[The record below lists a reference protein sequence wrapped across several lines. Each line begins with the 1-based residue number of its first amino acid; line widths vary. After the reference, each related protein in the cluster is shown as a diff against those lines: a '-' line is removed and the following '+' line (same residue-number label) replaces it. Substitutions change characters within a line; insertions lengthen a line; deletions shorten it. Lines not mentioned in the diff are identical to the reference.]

1 MRRAATLGLVL
12 LTGCGGCALLGTS
25 SERDAASR
33 AREADACTPGALS
46 TRPSLVGADTALRE
60 AVEAGAKQHI
70 VVVKYGGD
78 SCDARLEILADC
90 HAPGRYAYQPEPK
103 QTKGV
108 VKSEAMSRELPFASP
123 TDAEAVRFDARRVAI
138 LHAPEAT
145 RIDRAGLVGECE
157 GATHV
162 AMQIDIG
169 GFGVAKGTVA
179 ALEQGGVVF
188 SPDIADGRV
197 GDPNDCSVAERRKR
211 RTGGCDRAI
220 ALDLVPV
227 TNETIE
233 LGPVDIAAGTYRL
246 GKSKVELAA
255 YAIDRREVT
264 AAQYQACVDAGACK
278 EAAKFDRC
286 TAGVPE
292 KSRHPAN
299 CVTAEQAESYC
310 AWKKQRLPTEAEW
323 ERAARGA
330 DDASYTWGSAWPPP
344 EGAANLAD
352 STAKTRAPH
361 WEAIEGYVDGFP
373 ETAPVGA
380 LVQYPSASGIT
391 GAGGN
396 VMEWTADWA
405 DRRKTARVV
414 KGSSFGHAD
423 KTQARVTSSNAYDAN
438 RASAHIG
445 FRCARDAAAAAAAE

>member
-1 MRRAATLGLVL
+1 MFGA
-12 LTGCGGCALLGTS
+12 S
-25 SERDAASR
+25 SERDASSGATSDECRNR
-33 AREADACTPGALS
+33 ALT
-46 TRPSLVGADTALRE
+46 TRPPLVGAPEALRE
-60 AVEAGAKQHI
+60 AIEAAAEQHI
-70 VVVKYGGD
+70 VVVRYRGD
-78 SCDARLEILADC
+78 GCGAELELLADC

-103 QTKGV
+103 QTKQV
-108 VKSEAMSRELPFASP
+108 VKAEAFGTQLPLAKI
-123 TDAEAVRFDARRVAI
+123 DAEAVRYDLRRTAI

-145 RIDRAGLVGECE
+145 RIDRGGLVGSCE

-169 GFGVAKGTVA
+169 GYGFAKGAVA
-179 ALEQGGVVF
+179 ALEKRDSTF
-188 SPDIADGRV
+188 SPDVTEGRV
-197 GDPNDCSVAERRKR
+197 GDPNDCSVADRRKR
-211 RTGGCDRAI
+211 RTAGCARALAI
-220 ALDLVPV
+220 DLVPV

-233 LGPVDIAAGTYRL
+233 LGPVEIAAGTYRL
-246 GKSKVELAA
+246 GKQNVKLAA
-255 YAIDRREVT
+255 FAIDRREVT
-264 AAQYQACVDAGACK
+264 AAQYQACVDAGECK
-278 EAAKFDRC
+278 AAETFDRC

-299 CVTAEQAESYC
+299 CVTAEQAEAYC
-310 AWKKQRLPTEAEW
+310 AYKKQRLPTEAEW

-330 DDASYTWGSAWPPP
+330 DDASYAWGSAWPPP

-352 STAKTRAPH
+352 ATAKTRTPH
-361 WEAIEGYVDGFP
+361 WETIEGYVDGFP

-380 LVQYPSASGIT
+380 LVQYPSESGIT

-405 DRRKTARVV
+405 DTRKTARVV

-423 KTQARVTSSNAYDAN
+423 KTQARVTTSNAYDPK

-445 FRCARDAAAAAAAE
+445 FRCAR